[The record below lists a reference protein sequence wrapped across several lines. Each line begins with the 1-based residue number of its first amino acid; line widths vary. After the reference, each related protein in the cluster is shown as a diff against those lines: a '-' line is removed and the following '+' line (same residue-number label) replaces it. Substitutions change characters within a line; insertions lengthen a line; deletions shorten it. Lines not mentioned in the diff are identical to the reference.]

1 MRLRG
6 SIIAVWIQAGLV
18 ACLADDYLATV
29 GPAPLQ
35 YASPPPPLSRQAW
48 RLPLVPVNVEVAA
61 EKKTNDVSAA
71 MASTSSR
78 AAPTNVPATETSPPA
93 VQTNALAGA
102 VSSQA
107 KASDTADESDT
118 IRSQSKPPMILPV
131 GPVGPGGPGGP
142 IPPMGVGG
150 PPTTAFALMQYFKSG
165 NEKKGAT
172 DVIVPVPVGFV
183 PPMPMPM
190 PAKPSSSATYLSP

>member
-1 MRLRG
+1 
-6 SIIAVWIQAGLV
+6 
-18 ACLADDYLATV
+18 
-29 GPAPLQ
+29 
-35 YASPPPPLSRQAW
+35 
-48 RLPLVPVNVEVAA
+48 VAA
-61 EKKTNDVSAA
+61 EKKTNDVNTT
-71 MASTSSR
+71 MAPTASK
-78 AAPTNVPATETSPPA
+78 AAPANVPTTETPPPA
-93 VQTNALAGA
+93 VQTNAFASA

-107 KASDTADESDT
+107 KTSDAADESDT

-142 IPPMGVGG
+142 IPPMGAGG